1 MHTLSLTRAIRAL
14 FRSPFV
20 TIVAIASLALGIGA
34 NAAIFSLFE
43 QFLLRPL
50 PVQDAH
56 DLVNLA
62 APGPKPGSTSCN
74 QAGGCDEV
82 FSYPMFR
89 DLQREQTPFTD
100 IAAHVR
106 FGTNLAYGGETISAG
121 GELVSG
127 SYFPVLGLQP
137 ALGRLL
143 GPADD
148 RVIGESPVVV
158 VSHHYWRSRLDE
170 DPDVIN
176 NTLIVNGQA
185 LTIVGVAPP
194 DFTGTTLGNRPF
206 IFVPLTL
213 RARLGANDDFEARR
227 SYWLYLFGRLNPGTS
242 MAQAQ
247 TAVNVPYSAV
257 INDVEAPLQE
267 GMSEQTLV
275 RFRTRTVTLEDG
287 AKGQSSLDESA
298 RAPLL
303 LLLGVT
309 AVVLIIACSNIANL
323 LLARGATREA
333 EMAVR
338 LSLGANRSQLVGQLL
353 LEACVLA
360 SLGAVAGLAVAQW
373 TLTLVMSFLPA
384 RAAAAFPMGFD
395 AAAYMFT
402 GVLAL
407 VTGLLF
413 GLFPAWQSTRPHLA
427 TALKQQAGQP
437 SGSRTAAR
445 FRTTLA
451 TVQIGLSM
459 LLLISAGLFT
469 MSLYN
474 VSRVELGLDVNQL
487 VTFSVS
493 PNLNGYTPEQTHA
506 FMARLEEELRTVP
519 GATHAVASRVPLLAG
534 SNWGSSVRV
543 EGFDAGPDTDT
554 GSRYNEVGP
563 GYFRT
568 MGMPLLSGREFT
580 PADAGDAP
588 KVAIVNRR
596 FAEKFGLGQDAVGKW
611 MSSEG
616 RDAELDTRIV
626 GLSQNAKYS
635 EVKGEIPPLF
645 VRPYRQN
652 ENIGSMFFYVRA
664 ATNREQLLSALP
676 RVVSRLD
683 PNLPVENLTT
693 MEAHVL
699 DNVFVDRAIGV
710 LSAAFASLATLLAAV
725 GLYGVLAYTV
735 AQRTREIGLRI
746 ALGAD
751 AGMVGALVMRQV
763 TRMTLVGGVTG
774 LVAAAALGRAAR
786 SLLFEVQDT
795 DPRVMVG
802 AAVALTVVALSAGA
816 LPAWRASRIEPMVA
830 LRHE

>member
-1 MHTLSLTRAIRAL
+1 MHTLSLQRAIRAL

-34 NAAIFSLFE
+34 NVAIFSLFE

-50 PVQDAH
+50 PVQDAQ

-89 DLQREQTPFTD
+89 DLQREQTPFTE

-158 VSHHYWRSRLDE
+158 LSHHYWRSRLDE

-176 NTLIVNGQA
+176 DTLIVNGQA

-213 RARLGANDDFEARR
+213 RARLGANDAFEARR
-227 SYWLYLFGRLNPGTS
+227 SYWLYLFGRLNPDTS
-242 MAQAQ
+242 LAQAQ
-247 TAVNVPYSAV
+247 TAVNVPYGAI

-267 GMSEQTLV
+267 GMSERTLA
-275 RFRTRTVTLEDG
+275 RFRTRTVTLADG
-287 AKGQSSLDESA
+287 ARGQSSLDDDA
-298 RAPLL
+298 QAPLL
-303 LLLGVT
+303 LMFGVT
-309 AVVLIIACSNIANL
+309 AIVLIIACSNIANL

-360 SLGAVAGLAVAQW
+360 SLGAVAGLVAAQW
-373 TLTLVMSFLPA
+373 TLTLIMSFLPA
-384 RAAAAFPMGFD
+384 RAAGTLASFGVASFV
-395 AAAYMFT
+395 FT
-402 GVLAL
+402 GGLAL

-413 GLFPAWQSTRPHLA
+413 GLFPAWQSTGPHLA
-427 TALKQQAGQP
+427 TSLKQQAGQP

-459 LLLISAGLFT
+459 VLLVSAGLFT

-493 PNLNGYTPEQTHA
+493 PNLNGYTPEQTQA
-506 FMARLEEELRTVP
+506 LVVRLEDELRTVP
-519 GATHAVASRVPLLAG
+519 GATHVTASRVPLLAG

-543 EGFDAGPDTDT
+543 EGFEAGPDTDT
-554 GSRYNEVGP
+554 GSRFNEVGP

-568 MGMPLLSGREFT
+568 MGMALLAGREFT
-580 PADAGDAP
+580 AADAGDAP

-611 MSSEG
+611 MSSDG
-616 RDAELDTRIV
+616 RDAELDTLIV
-626 GLSQNAKYS
+626 GLSQDAKYS
-635 EVKGEIPPLF
+635 QVRGEIPPLF
-645 VRPYRQN
+645 FRPYRQN
-652 ENIGSMFFYVRA
+652 ENIRSMFFYVRA
-664 ATNREQLLSALP
+664 ATNGEQLLSALP
-676 RVVSRLD
+676 RVVSRID
-683 PNLPVENLTT
+683 PNLPVEHLRT
-693 MEAHVL
+693 MEAQVL
-699 DNVFVDRAIGV
+699 DNVAADRAIGI

-725 GLYGVLAYTV
+725 GLYGVLAYAV
-735 AQRTREIGLRI
+735 AQRTREIGLRM

-751 AGMVGALVMRQV
+751 AGTVRRLVMRQV
-763 TRMTLVGGVTG
+763 VRMTLIGGVTG
-774 LVAAAALGRAAR
+774 LVAAGALGRAAR
-786 SLLFEVQDT
+786 SLLFEVQDS
-795 DPRVMVG
+795 DPRVMIG

-816 LPAWRASRIEPMVA
+816 LPAWRASRVEPMIA